1 MRSMWKQVLVV
12 GLVLLLAGVF
22 QSVLAQELVNME
34 FQQAPLVDVFQIL
47 GQLGGYNVLVDPSVS
62 GNVSFTL
69 NDLTVEEALDLVTRT
84 TGFRY
89 QIVNNTMVVASQQ
102 RLKSEFGTQD
112 FTFVIV
118 EHVPVASAQRLVSMV
133 IPGIN
138 SYIDADVGLLVLF
151 GFTTDLEVAK
161 QVIRQYDRP
170 SFATAEPGA
179 PVVAQPAEAKPVLT
193 INTIPVFYADGAELA
208 GILQQ
213 SLPDREIKWEEG
225 TKNIRG
231 TTTAEE
237 WAQAEAFVQE
247 RDVPA
252 FLVKGVLGS
261 AEQVMVLIQYKGT
274 NTLLKQGDVLQ
285 DWTVTSIENGV
296 VEFSQADRSFTVRM
310 GR

>member
-12 GLVLLLAGVF
+12 SLVLLLAGV
-22 QSVLAQELVNME
+22 SSPVLAQQLVNME

-47 GQLGGYNVLVDPSVS
+47 GQIGGYNVLVDPSVS

-84 TGFRY
+84 TGYRY
-89 QIVNNTMVVASQQ
+89 QIVGNTMVVASQQ

-138 SYIDADVGLLVLF
+138 SYIDPEVGLLVLF
-151 GFTTDLEVAK
+151 GFTSDLDVAK
-161 QVIRQYDRP
+161 QVIQQYDRP
-170 SFATAEPGA
+170 SFAVMEPGA
-179 PVVAQPAEAKPVLT
+179 PVVAPGEPKPVLELQAV
-193 INTIPVFYADGAELA
+193 PVFYANGPELA
-208 GILQQ
+208 GIVQQ
-213 SLPDREIKWEEG
+213 SLPDREIKWDEG
-225 TKNIRG
+225 TRNIRG

-237 WAQAEAFVQE
+237 WAIVEAFVKE
-247 RDVPA
+247 RDIPT
-252 FLVKGVLGS
+252 FTVKGILGS
-261 AEQVMVLIQYKGT
+261 ADQLMVLIEYKGT
-274 NTLLKQGDVLQ
+274 NTLLKPGDVLQ